1 MTKLSVNINKVATL
15 RNARGGN
22 NPDVVQVALD
32 CEKFGAQGITVHPRP
47 DERHIRYQDV
57 YDLKAV
63 LRTEFNI
70 EGNPVDKFNDLVLK
84 VRPTQVTLVPD
95 APDQITSN
103 AGWDTKANLSFLT
116 ELMDT
121 FGHAG
126 IRTSIFV
133 NTEREMIEY
142 AAKAGADRVELY
154 NEPYATLYTRIPE
167 AAVAPFVEAAKV
179 TRSLGMGLNAGHD
192 LSLVNLK
199 YMHDNIDFFSV
210 LILCQTRFISF
221 SCSSSSSFS
230 SGTLLKKLSFH
241 KLCKI
246 SISSGV
252 NSLISASTEYRF
264 PYKAFFL
271 SISKYLVLS
280 LFPYV
285 NASL

>member
-154 NEPYATLYTRIPE
+154 TEPYATLYPRNPE

-199 YMHDNIDFFSV
+199 YMHEQIGWIDEVSIGHA
-210 LILCQTRFISF
+210 LICDALYLGLEETIKRYLEC
-221 SCSSSSSFS
+221 
-230 SGTLLKKLSFH
+230 LK
-241 KLCKI
+241 
-246 SISSGV
+246 
-252 NSLISASTEYRF
+252 
-264 PYKAFFL
+264 
-271 SISKYLVLS
+271 
-280 LFPYV
+280 
-285 NASL
+285 